1 MHNTNKKISNI
12 SISIVGGRK
21 VGKTSLI
28 KCLASG
34 GKNCCQYAKHTLK
47 DDFTALNMKLGG
59 EDEVML
65 QLWENGAE
73 SFNAICILYDVTSR
87 ESYEEGVLQL
97 KKIREKHPK
106 LPIMLLA
113 NKQDLENKRV
123 VMEYE
128 GEIVAIEHSTL
139 FNEVSCHHGLSVLES
154 AEEFIRSI
162 L

>member
-34 GKNCCQYAKHTLK
+34 GKNCCQYAK
-47 DDFTALNMKLGG
+47 
-59 EDEVML
+59 VML